1 MFSIIDPSIKQK
13 NYNDS
18 LKQKRFLKGIPYN
31 GVIIQK

>member
-18 LKQKRFLKGIPYN
+18 LKRECFLKGIPYDR
-31 GVIIQK
+31 VIIQE